1 MTHRETNKATLE
13 IEIDGI
19 GRVNEIHRELCKTNI
34 VQIKSKRNQ
43 INKKLQ
49 NSAIDLTHLVPLLN
63 QETLN
68 TIKINGLMPQIEPYK
83 GTISHYS
90 ITQQSTESL
99 KTVLNSTKAVN
110 NQTKRYVCPKC
121 DIVGCFVRRHNLDNG
136 EMGFKKHTRGGLCGQ
151 KITLDEALS
160 IKNTDVWFDNS
171 NLPAFNHKITM
182 IEISFISGLEA
193 WAITPVYRQPN
204 KQLFQYTGMKGVS
217 AVANEKQIAP
227 MYRRNV
233 SINGKGKQIYHQCA
247 VGFFGDFYALV
258 MINHN
263 DNEHAKVTFDYPPVG
278 IINRIGTKGGEQ

>member
-1 MTHRETNKATLE
+1 MTHRDIDKATLE

-19 GRVNEIHRELCKTNI
+19 GRVNKIHKELCNTNI

-136 EMGFKKHTRGGLCGQ
+136 EMGFKKDTRGGLCGQ
-151 KITLDEALS
+151 YISLEEALS
-160 IKNTDVWFDNS
+160 IKNTNVWFDNS

-182 IEISFISGLEA
+182 TQISFINNT
-193 WAITPVYRQPN
+193 WVITPTYNQPN
-204 KQLFQYTGMKGVS
+204 KQLWQYTGMKGVS

-233 SINGKGKQIYHQCA
+233 SIDGKGKQIYHQCA

-258 MINHN
+258 MINHT
-263 DNEHAKVTFDYPPVG
+263 DNKHAKVTFDYPPVG
-278 IINRIGTKGGEQ
+278 IINRIGIKGGEQ

>member
-1 MTHRETNKATLE
+1 MTHRETDKATLE
-13 IEIDGI
+13 IEIDDKE
-19 GRVNEIHRELCKTNI
+19 RVKEIFFGLMPDKDLTS
-34 VQIKSKRNQ
+34 IKWMRNN
-43 INKKLQ
+43 INKYMIE
-49 NSAIDLTHLVPLLN
+49 NAIDLTHLDLTEN
-63 QETLN
+63 TLN
-68 TIKINGLMPQIEPYK
+68 TVKINGMMPIIQDYN

-90 ITQQSTESL
+90 ITQQSSESYE
-99 KTVLNSTKAVN
+99 TVMKNTKAVN

-136 EMGFKKHTRGGLCGQ
+136 TMGFKKDTRGGLCGQ
-151 KITLDEALS
+151 TVTLDEALS

-182 IEISFISGLEA
+182 IEISFINEA

-263 DNEHAKVTFDYPPVG
+263 NTDDAKVTFEYPPLGV
-278 IINRIGTKGGEQ
+278 INRIGIKGGEQ